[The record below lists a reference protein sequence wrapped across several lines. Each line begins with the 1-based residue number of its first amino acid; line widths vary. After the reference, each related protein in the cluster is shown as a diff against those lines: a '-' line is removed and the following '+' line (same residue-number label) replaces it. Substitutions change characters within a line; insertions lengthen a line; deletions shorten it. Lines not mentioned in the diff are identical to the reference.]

1 LTSIIRKY
9 YDPAIVETKQ
19 ESIAELMAKSGV
31 LNRTE
36 SFTAEPVEVKD
47 FSIKKE
53 EEGDN
58 QKKVAETTPAVP
70 ANEDS
75 VTTEKVKPD
84 SSLLLEK
91 SDSSVK
97 PPIEETKKTDLN
109 WQEVLRNQQPDTVLK
124 ELGFD
129 DKMVSFLKDT
139 KELDPKMIN
148 FFHHWKENGNINEYL
163 KELNTDYENMT
174 SEEVM
179 RHQLRREY
187 PKASEKAL
195 NALYKK
201 EIVEAYKLD
210 PDNYT
215 EEEVEMGK
223 LLLEAKADK
232 FREELVN
239 NQKNFLLP
247 KPPVPKPS
255 EYEEINKIR
264 QKELDE
270 YKSSISNHSYT
281 KEIFANKNIS
291 VGEGENKFSF
301 PVDPNSLMDILYDSD
316 KWAESMFEFRE
327 NADGSQTLVPNI
339 EHQLLMAT
347 MAKYGKSFLN
357 KYAEHFKA
365 LGKESAIKSIENA
378 SKNTTTIPNSSE
390 SMPKNPAE
398 AMAKFGKMS
407 HT

>member
-1 LTSIIRKY
+1 MTSIIRKY

-19 ESIAELMAKSGV
+19 ESIAELMAISGV

-148 FFHHWKENGNINEYL
+148 FFHHWKVNGNINEYL

-223 LLLEAKADK
+223 LLLEAKAD
-232 FREELVN
+232 V
-239 NQKNFLLP
+239 
-247 KPPVPKPS
+247 S
-255 EYEEINKIR
+255 
-264 QKELDE
+264 
-270 YKSSISNHSYT
+270 
-281 KEIFANKNIS
+281 
-291 VGEGENKFSF
+291 
-301 PVDPNSLMDILYDSD
+301 
-316 KWAESMFEFRE
+316 
-327 NADGSQTLVPNI
+327 
-339 EHQLLMAT
+339 
-347 MAKYGKSFLN
+347 
-357 KYAEHFKA
+357 
-365 LGKESAIKSIENA
+365 
-378 SKNTTTIPNSSE
+378 
-390 SMPKNPAE
+390 
-398 AMAKFGKMS
+398 
-407 HT
+407 